1 MGSIF
6 PRFFCFKVFQPWQ
19 VQLKRLLYVT
29 LKKTVIG
36 ILIFGCKG
44 TTRRRYTENSQIIA
58 SVGAELAEG
67 EDDALTKKVDGELD
81 IDLAELSLGQRL
93 TTLTGV
99 SLDERLSDSEGDKD
113 DVNRRPRVSR
123 SGKTTNGEERLS
135 IPIQS
140 LSRTLV
146 QALHSNDTRLLEL
159 CLMHTNPPVVL
170 NTVKRLPPQLAVP
183 LLLAC
188 VERLGRGARAGTGK
202 GGGAGASSQ
211 RGTGLIRWI
220 RAVLVVHTAHLVTVR
235 QFCFQNMRWGALF
248 NV

>member
-6 PRFFCFKVFQPWQ
+6 PRSFYFKMFPLWQ
-19 VQLKRLLYVT
+19 ARLNRLLYVT
-29 LKKTVIG
+29 LKNTVIG
-36 ILIFGCKG
+36 ILIIEHKG
-44 TTRRRYTENSQIIA
+44 TIRRRYTEKSQIVA

-67 EDDALTKKVDGELD
+67 EDDAQTKKVDGELD

-99 SLDERLSDSEGDKD
+99 NLDERLSDSEGDKD
-113 DVNRRPRVSR
+113 DVNKRSRVSR
-123 SGKTTNGEERLS
+123 SGKTINGEERLS
-135 IPIQS
+135 IPTQS

-159 CLMHTNPPVVL
+159 CLMHTNPSVVL

-235 QFCFQNMRWGALF
+235 QFYS
-248 NV
+248 